1 MFRSFK
7 KLRLVSTGVLLVAM
21 AFNNAYADNKLSV
34 KADVKAFEDEI
45 TFVAKPARKDAIY
58 DAKEKIGY
66 DIDLKNNTGTAQSG
80 KVGITILS
88 LKDEVLGQSSVDVKM
103 GKGDTKSVTV
113 KAPGQ
118 KSGFYKINVTINVT
132 DYDDTIRR
140 MVGVDPKKIKSAT
153 PKPDGF
159 DGFWQSTKD
168 TLAMVPMDAKVTL
181 QPNMERD
188 GISCYLVEFHSYQ
201 NVLIRGWLTM
211 PKNHNPNRKLAV
223 WYVLPGYGPKGTK
236 PIYGTEDLAVFALN
250 VRGVGNSRDKISPTE
265 EAYVTVGIESRY
277 KYIYRGVIMDCIRGI
292 DYICSRKDMDPENI
306 LCSGASM
313 GGYLS
318 IAVSSLDKRIKLC
331 SANNPV
337 FCDYR
342 SLVGSKEWPM
352 KSFVKYTGQR
362 HIAMDKVLNNLDYY
376 DLKNFAPNL
385 QCKTLIGIGLLDNLA
400 PAYNEYVML
409 GNLKNKYKLF
419 VYPNLAHEVP
429 PEIYAYLSNWMMD
442 EFALF

>member
-1 MFRSFK
+1 
-7 KLRLVSTGVLLVAM
+7 
-21 AFNNAYADNKLSV
+21 
-34 KADVKAFEDEI
+34 
-45 TFVAKPARKDAIY
+45 
-58 DAKEKIGY
+58 
-66 DIDLKNNTGTAQSG
+66 
-80 KVGITILS
+80 
-88 LKDEVLGQSSVDVKM
+88 
-103 GKGDTKSVTV
+103 
-113 KAPGQ
+113 
-118 KSGFYKINVTINVT
+118 
-132 DYDDTIRR
+132 
-140 MVGVDPKKIKSAT
+140 
-153 PKPDGF
+153 
-159 DGFWQSTKD
+159 
-168 TLAMVPMDAKVTL
+168 
-181 QPNMERD
+181 
-188 GISCYLVEFHSYQ
+188 
-201 NVLIRGWLTM
+201 
-211 PKNHNPNRKLAV
+211 
-223 WYVLPGYGPKGTK
+223 
-236 PIYGTEDLAVFALN
+236 
-250 VRGVGNSRDKISPTE
+250 VGNSRDKISPTE
-265 EAYVTVGIESRY
+265 DAYVTVGIESRY

-292 DYICSRKDMDPENI
+292 DYICSRKDMDADNI

-342 SLVGSKEWPM
+342 SLAGSKEWPM
-352 KSFVKYTGQR
+352 KSIVKYTSQR

-385 QCKTLIGIGLLDNLA
+385 QCKALIGIGLLDNLA